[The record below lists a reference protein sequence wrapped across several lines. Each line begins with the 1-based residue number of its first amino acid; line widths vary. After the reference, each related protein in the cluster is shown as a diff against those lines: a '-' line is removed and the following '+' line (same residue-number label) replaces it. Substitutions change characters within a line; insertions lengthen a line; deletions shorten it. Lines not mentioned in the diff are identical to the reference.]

1 MNSSENSMES
11 ELPKPPKANGKAAK
25 DKEYTEEEMIQL
37 EREALLKIIN
47 TTSIV
52 STADK
57 RGYVLDVNDKL
68 CEVSQY
74 SKEECIG
81 NPHNI
86 FRHPDMSKAVFKDLW
101 NTIGSGKLFRGRIKN
116 QKKDG
121 SPYYVDAVICPVLGY
136 DGKPIK
142 YLGVRYEITNEELER
157 QNMKGILEAINQA
170 YAYIEFDHK
179 GNILQANDNLL
190 KTLQY
195 QSSEIVGKH
204 HRMFVD
210 PEYAKTQEYT
220 QFWEDLAEGKLFNG
234 EFKRI
239 AKDGTTVWLQAVY
252 APVRDENNRVV
263 KVVKIA
269 TDITEKKLELVDRA
283 QMILGFLKEAMKGN
297 LNCNLPVLGNNTPID
312 QISDVLNKFFAHL
325 CDLIQSI
332 ASTSSILSESAEKLT
347 DIGEKMS
354 GNAEETSAQ
363 STLVSAASEQVSA
376 NVQTVAA
383 GTEELNASIKEIA
396 KSAVDAARVA
406 NQAVVVTEET
416 NNSIVKLGESS
427 TEIGNVVKVIT
438 AIAQQTKLLAL
449 NATIEAARAG
459 EAGKGFA
466 VVANEVKELAKETAK
481 ATEDI
486 SSKIEAIQED
496 TQSSVEAITKIN
508 SIIREINEA
517 QTTIASAVEEQTA
530 TTSEIGRNIS
540 EAAKGS
546 SEISENIMRVA
557 QTAQETANGSMNTKS
572 AAEEL
577 SQMVEQ
583 LKEIVAQFTYE

>member
-1 MNSSENSMES
+1 MNSSENSMAS
-11 ELPKPPKANGKAAK
+11 ELPKSPKANGKVTK

-37 EREALLKIIN
+37 EREALLKIVN

-81 NPHNI
+81 NPHNM
-86 FRHPDMSKAVFKDLW
+86 FRHPDMPKTVFKDLW
-101 NTIGSGKLFRGRIKN
+101 NTIGSGNVFRGRIKN

-157 QNMKGILEAINQA
+157 QNMKGILDAINQA
-170 YAYIEFDHK
+170 YAYIEFDNK
-179 GNILQANDNLL
+179 GTILQANDNLL
-190 KTLQY
+190 NTLKY
-195 QSSEIVGKH
+195 QLPEIAGKH
-204 HRMFVD
+204 HRMFVE
-210 PEYAKTQEYT
+210 PEYAKSQEYM
-220 QFWEDLAEGKLFNG
+220 QFWEDLAQGKLFSG

-239 AKDGTTVWLQAVY
+239 AKDGSTIWLQAVY

-283 QMILGFLKEAMKGN
+283 QMILAFLKEAINGN
-297 LNCNLPVLGNNTPID
+297 LKCNLQVLGNNTPID
-312 QISDVLNKFFAHL
+312 QISDLLNKFFAHL

-332 ASTSSILSESAEKLT
+332 ASTSSILSESAEQLT

-363 STLVSAASEQVSA
+363 SNLVSAASEQVSA

-406 NQAVVVTEET
+406 NQAVMVTEET

-486 SSKIEAIQED
+486 SSKIEAIQGD
-496 TQSSVEAITKIN
+496 TQNSVEAITKIN
-508 SIIREINEA
+508 SIIKEINEA

-546 SEISENIMRVA
+546 AEISENIMRVA
-557 QTAQETANGSMNTKS
+557 QTAQETANGSMDTKS

-583 LKEIVAQFTYE
+583 LKEIVSQFNYE